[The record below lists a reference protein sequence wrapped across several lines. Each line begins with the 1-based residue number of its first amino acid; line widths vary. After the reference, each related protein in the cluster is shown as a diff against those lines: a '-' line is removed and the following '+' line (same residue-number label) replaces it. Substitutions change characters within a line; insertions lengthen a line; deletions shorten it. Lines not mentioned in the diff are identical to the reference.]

1 MELRDPAKI
10 GAIREARK
18 AVHRPSA
25 TLISQR
31 PSVEVLNRNAFKV
44 DSCDAANIDCGDPV
58 ALGIG
63 AFSL

>member
-1 MELRDPAKI
+1 MELRDSVKI
-10 GAIREARK
+10 GAIREASD
-18 AVHRPSA
+18 AVHRASA

-44 DSCDAANIDCGDPV
+44 DSCAAANIDCGDPV
-58 ALGIG
+58 DRGIG

>member
-1 MELRDPAKI
+1 
-10 GAIREARK
+10 
-18 AVHRPSA
+18 
-25 TLISQR
+25 
-31 PSVEVLNRNAFKV
+31 LNRNAFKV